1 MLSVSYL
8 MFVFFLFLFFFF
20 MIRRPP
26 RSTRTDTLF
35 PYTTL
40 FRSRFNVVWNF
51 LSQLR
56 AVRESATERR
66 DKSLIS
72 FACFCT
78 SGLRS
83 GLGKGRC
90 CAQPKVHEDRQSL
103 HGDTKVALHARH
115 ASIELTGSASGRDRV
130 SKYE

>member
-1 MLSVSYL
+1 M
-8 MFVFFLFLFFFF
+8 
-20 MIRRPP
+20 
-26 RSTRTDTLF
+26 
-35 PYTTL
+35 
-40 FRSRFNVVWNF
+40 VVWNF
-51 LSQLR
+51 LSQVR

-90 CAQPKVHEDRQSL
+90 CAQPKAHEDRQSL

-115 ASIELTGSASGRDRV
+115 ASIELVETFRYRSLLVLGCAGREEGGDTCLGGRKRTRLN
-130 SKYE
+130 SRH

>member
-1 MLSVSYL
+1 M
-8 MFVFFLFLFFFF
+8 
-20 MIRRPP
+20 
-26 RSTRTDTLF
+26 
-35 PYTTL
+35 
-40 FRSRFNVVWNF
+40 VVWNF
-51 LSQLR
+51 LSQVR

-90 CAQPKVHEDRQSL
+90 CAQPKAHEDRQSL

-115 ASIELTGSASGRDRV
+115 ASIELVETFRYRSLLADRK
-130 SKYE
+130 STLLNSSH

>member
-1 MLSVSYL
+1 M
-8 MFVFFLFLFFFF
+8 
-20 MIRRPP
+20 
-26 RSTRTDTLF
+26 
-35 PYTTL
+35 
-40 FRSRFNVVWNF
+40 VVWNF
-51 LSQLR
+51 LSQVR

-72 FACFCT
+72 FACFCA

-90 CAQPKVHEDRQSL
+90 CAQPKAHEDRQSL

-115 ASIELTGSASGRDRV
+115 ASNELVEAFRYRSLLAPGCVGRGEGGDKLGRAACRERV
-130 SKYE
+130 CQEV